1 LIDIAATL
9 YDLSGA
15 AYPAEATPLEGRSLR
30 PAFDGQQIERE
41 AIYWEH
47 EGNRAIRVGDW
58 KLVSKHGR
66 PWELYDIATDRVEA
80 NDLAAKHP
88 EKVKELADKYD
99 AWAKRARVEPWP
111 VEPPNRKAKG
121 K

>member
-9 YDLSGA
+9 YDLAGA
-15 AYPAEATPLEGRSLR
+15 SYPAGATPLEGRSLR
-30 PAFDGQQIERE
+30 PAFAGQPIERE

-47 EGNRAIRVGDW
+47 EGNRAVRVDNW
-58 KLVSKHGR
+58 KLVSKHGQ
-66 PWELYDIATDRVEA
+66 PWELYDIAKDRVEA

-88 EKVKELADKYD
+88 DQVRDLTAKYE
-99 AWAKRARVEPWP
+99 AYAKRARVEPWP
-111 VEPPNRKAKG
+111 VAAKG